1 MQKKPIVVAASLV
14 VFALTST
21 SALAG
26 DGLSNIL
33 NRFNNSETITF
44 GATTYSGGGSTPEVR
59 IFGNSHF
66 GDFYLGDSA
75 ALGFGHIDGFKAD
88 RYSIGIEP
96 GWIVPVTG
104 NLAIVP
110 YLRLAGVA
118 QDTYIGHLR
127 TSSDAHL
134 RLGYNLGGG
143 IGLQWAP
150 TDYIV
155 VNPKFDASFYR
166 QGYYAF
172 NNTTDTHTTVYKS
185 TTEYREQMAVLYYP
199 WKWLHLGLNVIG
211 HQYANGGSFVSYG
224 GGFGINW

>member
-1 MQKKPIVVAASLV
+1 MQKKNIVVAASLAI
-14 VFALTST
+14 FGLAST
-21 SALAG
+21 SAFAG
-26 DGLSNIL
+26 DGLSKTL
-33 NRFNNSETITF
+33 NLFNNSATVTF
-44 GATTYSGGGSTPEVR
+44 GATTYSDGGSTPEIR
-59 IFGNSHF
+59 GFGNTHF
-66 GDFYLGDSA
+66 GDFYFGYSA
-75 ALGFGHIDGFKAD
+75 SLGFGHIDGYKAD
-88 RYSIGIEP
+88 RYSIGFEP

-118 QDTYIGHLR
+118 QDTYIGNLR

-155 VNPKFDASFYR
+155 VNPKVDASFYR

-172 NNTTDTHTTVYKS
+172 NNVTHTHTTIYGN
-185 TTEYREQMAVLYYP
+185 TTEYREQVSVLYYP

-224 GGFGINW
+224 GGLGINW